1 MFSPAQRTATVPVA
15 SAMSNVSFGPRPS
28 SQRCWLPSICTS
40 IPLLAQSPATQP
52 VLPGASSSGRWHA
65 CIMNA
70 VMNDPEQLRGEV
82 ERLVYSSEE
91 SGFTICRLAVPGRR
105 DLVTVA
111 GTMPGIQPGER
122 LHLQGRWINHP
133 VHGYQF
139 RADSYSSQLPAS
151 ANAVRR
157 YLASS
162 LVKGIGPVLARR
174 LVDCFGDETLR
185 VIDEQPE
192 RLAEAPG
199 VGPRRVES
207 IRQAWVEQ
215 QEIRGV
221 MLFLQGHGVSVAYS
235 TRIYKTYGQ
244 DAVKVVQENPY
255 RLAQDVRGIGFITAD
270 KIARQMGI
278 DEHSPHRAQAAL
290 EHLLLEQADEGHVFT
305 PNDELVQMCRSRFD
319 LPEDLLTAAVGSL
332 RKAGRIV
339 LDGEAVFLRGLYLA
353 ERAVADSIRALVASP
368 GQRREFDAPAA
379 VDWASRRMG
388 MELTGE
394 QRQAV
399 QEAVSQKVF
408 VLTGGPGTGK
418 TTILRAVISILEALG
433 QRVALAAPT
442 GRAAKRLGEAA
453 GREAQT
459 LHRLLEFKPGEGR
472 YGRDAERPLD
482 ADAVVIDETSM
493 LDIVLCHH
501 LLQAVPRHASV
512 LFVGDAN
519 QLPSVGPG
527 KFLGDV
533 LESGVVPFLRLER
546 IFRQGDRSGIVEASH
561 RVNQGRLPSLGSS
574 DSQGDFYFVEA
585 DEPEAAANAVVR
597 ICAERIPARFG
608 LRPMRDIQVLCP
620 MNRGDIGVH
629 RLNDRLREAL
639 NPAGTEVT
647 RFGRTFRVGD
657 RVLQSVNNYDKDV
670 FNGDLGWVTG
680 VDHAA
685 GRITV
690 SFEDI
695 GVDYDFSELD
705 ELQPSFAM
713 TVHRAQGSEF
723 PAVVVPLLTQHYPML
738 QRNLL
743 YTAIT
748 RGRRLVVVV
757 GSRRALAM
765 AVRNARPG
773 ERNSMLGVRLS
784 WAESRSGTAFPAGG
798 SERFAFL

>member
-1 MFSPAQRTATVPVA
+1 M
-15 SAMSNVSFGPRPS
+15 
-28 SQRCWLPSICTS
+28 
-40 IPLLAQSPATQP
+40 
-52 VLPGASSSGRWHA
+52 
-65 CIMNA
+65 
-70 VMNDPEQLRGEV
+70 
-82 ERLVYSSEE
+82 
-91 SGFTICRLAVPGRR
+91 
-105 DLVTVA
+105 
-111 GTMPGIQPGER
+111 
-122 LHLQGRWINHP
+122 
-133 VHGYQF
+133 
-139 RADSYSSQLPAS
+139 
-151 ANAVRR
+151 
-157 YLASS
+157 
-162 LVKGIGPVLARR
+162 
-174 LVDCFGDETLR
+174 
-185 VIDEQPE
+185 
-192 RLAEAPG
+192 
-199 VGPRRVES
+199 
-207 IRQAWVEQ
+207 
-215 QEIRGV
+215 
-221 MLFLQGHGVSVAYS
+221 
-235 TRIYKTYGQ
+235 
-244 DAVKVVQENPY
+244 
-255 RLAQDVRGIGFITAD
+255 
-270 KIARQMGI
+270 
-278 DEHSPHRAQAAL
+278 
-290 EHLLLEQADEGHVFT
+290 
-305 PNDELVQMCRSRFD
+305 
-319 LPEDLLTAAVGSL
+319 
-332 RKAGRIV
+332 

-353 ERAVADSIRALVASP
+353 ERAVADSIRTLVATP

-399 QEAVSQKVF
+399 HEAVSQKVF

-418 TTILRAVISILEALG
+418 TTILRAVISVLDALG

-442 GRAAKRLGEAA
+442 GRVAKRLGEAA

-459 LHRLLEFKPGEGR
+459 LHRLLAFKPGEGG
-472 YGRDAERPLD
+472 YGRNAERPLET
-482 ADAVVIDETSM
+482 DAVVVDETSM

-533 LESGVVPFLRLER
+533 LKSGVVPFLRLER
-546 IFRQGDRSGIVEASH
+546 IFRQGDRSGIVEAAH

-574 DSQGDFYFVEA
+574 GSQRDFYFVEA
-585 DEPEAAANAVVR
+585 DDPAAANAVFR

-608 LRPMRDIQVLCP
+608 LRPMRDVQVLCP
-620 MNRGDIGVH
+620 MNRGAVGVH
-629 RLNDRLREAL
+629 QLNDRLREAL

-670 FNGDLGWVTG
+670 FNGDLGWVIG

-690 SFEDI
+690 NFADV

-705 ELQPSFAM
+705 ELQPAFAM
-713 TVHRAQGSEF
+713 TVHRAQWSEF
-723 PAVVVPLLTQHYPML
+723 PAVVVPVLTQHYPML

-748 RGRRLVVVV
+748 RGRKLVVVV

-765 AVRNARPG
+765 AVHNDRPG

-784 WAESRSGTAFPAGG
+784 SAEAGGGTA
-798 SERFAFL
+798 LHV

>member
-1 MFSPAQRTATVPVA
+1 MAVPPDFA
-15 SAMSNVSFGPRPS
+15 
-28 SQRCWLPSICTS
+28 I
-40 IPLLAQSPATQP
+40 
-52 VLPGASSSGRWHA
+52 VLVLQGASSSRDWHA
-65 CIMNA
+65 CIMNT
-70 VMNDPEQLRGEV
+70 VMNDLEQLRGEV

-91 SGFTICRLAVPGRR
+91 SGFTICRLVVPGRG

-162 LVKGIGPVLARR
+162 LVKGIGPVLAGR
-174 LVDCFGDETLR
+174 LVDCFGDETLQ

-207 IRQAWVEQ
+207 IKRAWVEQ

-221 MLFLQGHGVSVAYS
+221 MLFLQGHGVSAAYS

-244 DAVKVVQENPY
+244 EAVRVVQDNPY

-290 EHLLLEQADEGHVFT
+290 EHLLLERAGEGHVFT
-305 PNDELVQMCRSRFD
+305 PNAELIQMCQSRFD
-319 LPEDLLTAAVGSL
+319 LPEELLTAAVGSL

-353 ERAVADSIRALVASP
+353 ERAVADSIRALVASNR
-368 GQRREFDAPAA
+368 QRREFDAPAA
-379 VDWASRRMG
+379 VDWASRLME

-399 QEAVSQKVF
+399 HEAVSQKVF

-459 LHRLLEFKPGEGR
+459 LHRLLEFKPGDGR
-472 YGRDAERPLD
+472 FGRDAERPLG
-482 ADAVVIDETSM
+482 ADAVVVDETSM

-533 LESGVVPFLRLER
+533 LESGAVPFLRLER
-546 IFRQGDRSGIVEASH
+546 IFRQGDRSGIVEAAH
-561 RVNQGRLPSLGSS
+561 RINQGRLPSLGSS
-574 DSQGDFYFVEA
+574 DSRGDFYFVEA
-585 DEPEAAANAVVR
+585 EEPEVAANAVVR

-608 LRPMRDIQVLCP
+608 LRPMRDVQVLCP
-620 MNRGDIGVH
+620 MNRGEVGVH

-639 NPAGTEVT
+639 NPVGTEVT

-685 GRITV
+685 GRVTV
-690 SFEDI
+690 SFE
-695 GVDYDFSELD
+695 EN
-705 ELQPSFAM
+705 
-713 TVHRAQGSEF
+713 R
-723 PAVVVPLLTQHYPML
+723 
-738 QRNLL
+738 
-743 YTAIT
+743 
-748 RGRRLVVVV
+748 RGL
-757 GSRRALAM
+757 
-765 AVRNARPG
+765 
-773 ERNSMLGVRLS
+773 
-784 WAESRSGTAFPAGG
+784 
-798 SERFAFL
+798 

>member
-1 MFSPAQRTATVPVA
+1 MPE
-15 SAMSNVSFGPRPS
+15 
-28 SQRCWLPSICTS
+28 
-40 IPLLAQSPATQP
+40 P
-52 VLPGASSSGRWHA
+52 VLSGASSSGGWHA
-65 CIMNA
+65 CIMNP
-70 VMNDPEQLRGEV
+70 MTDDLEQLRGEV

-91 SGFTICRLAVPGRR
+91 SGFTICRLVVPGRR

-122 LHLQGRWINHP
+122 LHLRGRWINHP

-139 RADSYSSQLPAS
+139 RADSYTSQLPAS

-162 LVKGIGPVLARR
+162 LVKGIGPVLAGR
-174 LVDCFGDETLR
+174 LVDCFGDETLQ

-207 IRQAWVEQ
+207 IKRAWEEQ

-221 MLFLQGHGVSVAYS
+221 MLFLQGHGVSAAYS
-235 TRIYKTYGQ
+235 TRIYRTYGQ

-290 EHLLLEQADEGHVFT
+290 EHLLLERAGEGHVFV
-305 PNDELVQMCRSRFD
+305 PNAELVELCQTRFD
-319 LPEDLLTAAVGSL
+319 IPEKLLTEAVGSL

-368 GQRREFDAPAA
+368 RQRREFDAPSA
-379 VDWASRRMG
+379 VDWASSRMG
-388 MELTGE
+388 IELTRE

-399 QEAVSQKVF
+399 HEAVSQKVF

-418 TTILRAVISILEALG
+418 TTILHAVISVLEALG

-472 YGRDAERPLD
+472 YGRDSERPLD
-482 ADAVVIDETSM
+482 VDAVVVDETSM

-512 LFVGDAN
+512 LFVGDAD

-533 LESGVVPFLRLER
+533 LESGVVPSLRLEQ
-546 IFRQGDRSGIVEASH
+546 IFRQGDRSGIVEAAH
-561 RVNQGRLPSLGSS
+561 RVNRGRLPFLDSSGS
-574 DSQGDFYFVEA
+574 QEDFYFVEA
-585 DEPEAAANAVVR
+585 DDPEVAANAIVR
-597 ICAERIPARFG
+597 VCAERIPARFG
-608 LRPMRDIQVLCP
+608 LNPLRDVQVLCP
-620 MNRGDIGVH
+620 MNRRAVGVH
-629 RLNDRLREAL
+629 QLNDRLREAL
-639 NPAGTEVT
+639 NPAGPEIT

-657 RVLQSVNNYDKDV
+657 RVLQTVNNYDKDV

-680 VDHAA
+680 VDHTA
-685 GRITV
+685 GRIAV
-690 SFEDI
+690 SFEET

-765 AVRNARPG
+765 AVRNGRPG
-773 ERNSMLGVRLS
+773 ERNTMLGKRLS
-784 WAESRSGTAFPAGG
+784 GTVAESVTAFPEGG
-798 SERFAFL
+798 SERLGLL

>member
-1 MFSPAQRTATVPVA
+1 MKP
-15 SAMSNVSFGPRPS
+15 M
-28 SQRCWLPSICTS
+28 TS
-40 IPLLAQSPATQP
+40 DL
-52 VLPGASSSGRWHA
+52 
-65 CIMNA
+65 
-70 VMNDPEQLRGEV
+70 EQLRGEV

-91 SGFTICRLAVPGRR
+91 SGFTICRLVVPGRG

-122 LHLQGRWINHP
+122 LHLRGRWINHP

-162 LVKGIGPVLARR
+162 LVKGIGPVLAGR

-207 IRQAWVEQ
+207 IKRAWVEQ

-221 MLFLQGHGVSVAYS
+221 MLFLQGHGVSAAYS

-290 EHLLLEQADEGHVFT
+290 EHLLLERAGEGHVFT
-305 PNDELVQMCRSRFD
+305 PNAELVDLCQSRFD
-319 LPEDLLTAAVGSL
+319 LPEELLTAAVGSL

-388 MELTGE
+388 VELTGE

-399 QEAVSQKVF
+399 HEAVSQKVF

-472 YGRDAERPLD
+472 YGRDAERPLG
-482 ADAVVIDETSM
+482 ADAVVVDETSM

-533 LESGVVPFLRLER
+533 LESGVVPLPPSGADLPSRGPER
-546 IFRQGDRSGIVEASH
+546 H
-561 RVNQGRLPSLGSS
+561 RRGGPPDQPGPPALSWLQRLPGGLLLRRGRRTGGRG
-574 DSQGDFYFVEA
+574 QCRRPPLRGTH
-585 DEPEAAANAVVR
+585 PGAVR
-597 ICAERIPARFG
+597 TCA
-608 LRPMRDIQVLCP
+608 PMRDVQVLCP
-620 MNRGDIGVH
+620 MNRGDVGVH

-639 NPAGTEVT
+639 NPVGTEVT

-657 RVLQSVNNYDKDV
+657 RVLQTVNNYDKDV

-690 SFEDI
+690 SFEET

-757 GSRRALAM
+757 GSRKALAM
-765 AVRNARPG
+765 AVRNDRLG
-773 ERNSMLGVRLS
+773 ERNTMLGKRLS
-784 WAESRSGTAFPAGG
+784 GTGTGG
-798 SERFAFL
+798 GAALHV

>member
-1 MFSPAQRTATVPVA
+1 
-15 SAMSNVSFGPRPS
+15 
-28 SQRCWLPSICTS
+28 
-40 IPLLAQSPATQP
+40 
-52 VLPGASSSGRWHA
+52 
-65 CIMNA
+65 
-70 VMNDPEQLRGEV
+70 
-82 ERLVYSSEE
+82 
-91 SGFTICRLAVPGRR
+91 
-105 DLVTVA
+105 
-111 GTMPGIQPGER
+111 
-122 LHLQGRWINHP
+122 
-133 VHGYQF
+133 
-139 RADSYSSQLPAS
+139 
-151 ANAVRR
+151 
-157 YLASS
+157 
-162 LVKGIGPVLARR
+162 
-174 LVDCFGDETLR
+174 
-185 VIDEQPE
+185 
-192 RLAEAPG
+192 
-199 VGPRRVES
+199 
-207 IRQAWVEQ
+207 
-215 QEIRGV
+215 
-221 MLFLQGHGVSVAYS
+221 MLFLQGHGVSAAYS
-235 TRIYKTYGQ
+235 TRIYRTYGQ

-255 RLAQDVRGIGFITAD
+255 RLARDVRGIGFITAD

-290 EHLLLEQADEGHVFT
+290 EYLLLEQADEGHVFT
-305 PNDELVQMCRSRFD
+305 LDAELVRMCVDRFD
-319 LPEDLLTAAVGSL
+319 LPEELLTAAVESL
-332 RKAGRIV
+332 LEAGRIV

-353 ERAVADSIRALVASP
+353 ERAVAASISALAASP

-388 MELTGE
+388 VELSEE

-399 QEAVSQKVF
+399 HEAVSQKVF

-442 GRAAKRLGEAA
+442 GRAAKRLAEASV
-453 GREAQT
+453 REAQT

-472 YGRDAERPLD
+472 YGRNAERPLD
-482 ADAVVIDETSM
+482 ADAVVVDETSM

-533 LESGVVPFLRLER
+533 LESGVVPFHRLER
-546 IFRQGDRSGIVEASH
+546 IFRQGDRSGIVQAAH
-561 RVNQGRLPSLGSS
+561 RVNQGRLPYLGSS
-574 DSQGDFYFVEA
+574 DSLRDFYFVEA
-585 DEPEAAANAVVR
+585 DEPEAAAHAVVR
-597 ICAERIPARFG
+597 ICGERIPARFG
-608 LRPMRDIQVLCP
+608 LRPVRDVQVLCP
-620 MNRGDIGVH
+620 MNRGAIGVH
-629 RLNDRLREAL
+629 QLNDRLREAL

-657 RVLQSVNNYDKDV
+657 RVLQTVNNYDKDV

-690 SFEDI
+690 RFEEVD
-695 GVDYDFSELD
+695 VDYDFSELD

-723 PAVVVPLLTQHYPML
+723 PAVVVPVLTQHYPML

-757 GSRRALAM
+757 GSLKALAM
-765 AVRNARPG
+765 AVRNGRPG
-773 ERNSMLGVRLS
+773 ERNSMLRARLS
-784 WAESRSGTAFPAGG
+784 GMETESRTAFPEGG
-798 SERFAFL
+798 LERLGFL

>member
-1 MFSPAQRTATVPVA
+1 MNL
-15 SAMSNVSFGPRPS
+15 M
-28 SQRCWLPSICTS
+28 TS
-40 IPLLAQSPATQP
+40 DL
-52 VLPGASSSGRWHA
+52 
-65 CIMNA
+65 
-70 VMNDPEQLRGEV
+70 EQLRGEV

-91 SGFTICRLAVPGRR
+91 SGFTICRLVVPGNS

-122 LHLQGRWINHP
+122 LHLRGRWINHP

-162 LVKGIGPVLARR
+162 LVKGIGPVLAGR
-174 LVDCFGDETLR
+174 LVDCFGDDTLR

-207 IRQAWVEQ
+207 IKRAWVEQ
-215 QEIRGV
+215 QEIRNV
-221 MLFLQGHGVSVAYS
+221 MLFLQGHGVSAAYS

-244 DAVKVVQENPY
+244 DAVRIVQENPY

-290 EHLLLEQADEGHVFT
+290 EHLLLEQAGEGHVFV
-305 PNDELVQMCRSRFD
+305 PNAELLELCQTRFD
-319 LPEDLLTAAVGSL
+319 IPEDLLTAAVESL
-332 RKAGRIV
+332 QEAGRIV
-339 LDGEAVFLRGLYLA
+339 LDGESVFLRGLYIA
-353 ERAVADSIRALVASP
+353 ERAVADSIRNLAASP
-368 GQRREFDAPAA
+368 EQRREFDATAS
-379 VDWASRRMG
+379 VEWASRHMG

-399 QEAVSQKVF
+399 HEAVTEKVF

-482 ADAVVIDETSM
+482 FDAVVVDETSM

-512 LFVGDAN
+512 LLVGDAN

-533 LESGVVPFLRLER
+533 LESGVVPFVRLER
-546 IFRQGDRSGIVEASH
+546 IFRQGDRSGIVEAAH
-561 RVNQGRLPSLGSS
+561 RINQGRLPFLGSS
-574 DSQGDFYFVEA
+574 GPRGDFYFVEA
-585 DEPEAAANAVVR
+585 DDPEAAANAVVR

-608 LRPMRDIQVLCP
+608 LNPLRDVQVLCP
-620 MNRGDIGVH
+620 MNRGIVGVH
-629 RLNDRLREAL
+629 QLNDRLREAL
-639 NPAGTEVT
+639 NPVGTEVT
-647 RFGRTFRVGD
+647 RFGRNFRVGD
-657 RVLQSVNNYDKDV
+657 RVLQTVNNYDKDV

-685 GRITV
+685 GRIAV
-690 SFEDI
+690 SFEETD
-695 GVDYDFSELD
+695 VDYDFSELD

-723 PAVVVPLLTQHYPML
+723 PAVVVPMLTQHYPML

-765 AVRNARPG
+765 AVRNDRPG
-773 ERNSMLGVRLS
+773 ERNSMLGIRLS
-784 WAESRSGTAFPAGG
+784 GTVSESVRAFPDDGL
-798 SERFAFL
+798 ERLGLL

>member
-1 MFSPAQRTATVPVA
+1 MSP
-15 SAMSNVSFGPRPS
+15 M
-28 SQRCWLPSICTS
+28 TS
-40 IPLLAQSPATQP
+40 DQE
-52 VLPGASSSGRWHA
+52 H
-65 CIMNA
+65 
-70 VMNDPEQLRGEV
+70 LRGEV
-82 ERLVYSSEE
+82 ERLVYSSDE
-91 SGFTICRLAVPGRR
+91 SGFTICRLVVPGKA
-105 DLVTVA
+105 DLVTVV

-122 LHLQGRWINHP
+122 LHLRGRWINHP

-139 RADSYSSQLPAS
+139 RVDSYSSQLPAS

-162 LVKGIGPVLARR
+162 LVKGIGPVLAGR

-185 VIDEQPE
+185 VIEEQPE
-192 RLAEAPG
+192 RLTEAPG

-207 IRQAWVEQ
+207 IKRAWEEQ

-221 MLFLQGHGVSVAYS
+221 MLFLQGHGVSAAYA

-244 DAVKVVQENPY
+244 DAVGVVQENPY

-305 PNDELVQMCRSRFD
+305 PGAELVQMCQQRYD
-319 LPEDLLTAAVGSL
+319 LPEELLAAAVGDL

-339 LDGEAVFLRGLYLA
+339 LDGEAVYLRGLYLA
-353 ERAVADSIRALVASP
+353 ERAVADSIRALAASP
-368 GQRREFDAPAA
+368 GQRREFDAASA

-388 MELTGE
+388 VELTGE
-394 QRQAV
+394 QR
-399 QEAVSQKVF
+399 EAVREAVLRKVF
-408 VLTGGPGTGK
+408 ILTGGPGTGK
-418 TTILRAVISILEALG
+418 TTILRAVISVLEALD

-442 GRAAKRLGEAA
+442 GRAAKRLGEAT

-459 LHRLLEFKPGEGR
+459 LHRLLEFKPGEGG
-472 YGRDAERPLD
+472 YGRNAGRPLD
-482 ADAVVIDETSM
+482 ADAVVVDETSM

-533 LESGVVPFLRLER
+533 LESGVVPFVRLER
-546 IFRQGDRSGIVEASH
+546 IFRQGERSGIVEAAH
-561 RVNQGRLPSLGSS
+561 RVNRGHLPSIASG
-574 DSQGDFYFVEA
+574 DSLRDFYFVEA
-585 DEPEAAANAVVR
+585 EEPEAAANAVVR
-597 ICAERIPARFG
+597 ICAERIPARFR
-608 LRPMRDIQVLCP
+608 LRPVRDVQVLCP
-620 MNRGDIGVH
+620 MNRGAIGVH
-629 RLNDRLREAL
+629 QLNDRLREAL
-639 NPAGTEVT
+639 NPEGAEVT

-670 FNGDLGWVTG
+670 FNGDLGWVAV

-685 GRITV
+685 SKITV
-690 SFEDI
+690 NFEEA

-713 TVHRAQGSEF
+713 TVHRSQGSEF
-723 PAVVVPLLTQHYPML
+723 PAVVVPVLTQHYPML

-765 AVRNARPG
+765 AVRNDRPG
-773 ERNSMLGVRLS
+773 ERNSMLMVRLS
-784 WAESRSGTAFPAGG
+784 GTEA
-798 SERFAFL
+798 

>member
-1 MFSPAQRTATVPVA
+1 
-15 SAMSNVSFGPRPS
+15 
-28 SQRCWLPSICTS
+28 
-40 IPLLAQSPATQP
+40 
-52 VLPGASSSGRWHA
+52 
-65 CIMNA
+65 MNT
-70 VMNDPEQLRGEV
+70 VMNDLEQLRGEV

-91 SGFTICRLAVPGRR
+91 SGFTICRLAVSGRG

-139 RADSYSSQLPAS
+139 RADSYNSQLPAS

-162 LVKGIGPVLARR
+162 LVKGIGPVLAGR

-192 RLAEAPG
+192 RLTEAPG

-207 IRQAWVEQ
+207 IKRAWVEQ

-221 MLFLQGHGVSVAYS
+221 MLFLQGHGVSAAYS

-244 DAVKVVQENPY
+244 DAVKVVQDNPY

-290 EHLLLEQADEGHVFT
+290 EHLLLEQAGEDHVFT
-305 PNDELVQMCRSRFD
+305 PNAELVQMCQSRFD
-319 LPEDLLTAAVGSL
+319 LPEELLTAAVGSL

-339 LDGEAVFLRGLYLA
+339 LDEEAVFLRGLYLA

-388 MELTGE
+388 VELTGE

-399 QEAVSQKVF
+399 HEAVSQKAF

-453 GREAQT
+453 GREGQT

-472 YGRDAERPLD
+472 YGRDAKRPLD
-482 ADAVVIDETSM
+482 ADAVVVDETSM
-493 LDIVLCHH
+493 LDIVLCHY
-501 LLQAVPRHASV
+501 LLQAVPRQPRCCSSEMPTSCPPSGPAS
-512 LFVGDAN
+512 
-519 QLPSVGPG
+519 
-527 KFLGDV
+527 FLGT
-533 LESGVVPFLRLER
+533 F
-546 IFRQGDRSGIVEASH
+546 
-561 RVNQGRLPSLGSS
+561 SS
-574 DSQGDFYFVEA
+574 
-585 DEPEAAANAVVR
+585 PE
-597 ICAERIPARFG
+597 
-608 LRPMRDIQVLCP
+608 L
-620 MNRGDIGVH
+620 
-629 RLNDRLREAL
+629 
-639 NPAGTEVT
+639 
-647 RFGRTFRVGD
+647 
-657 RVLQSVNNYDKDV
+657 Y
-670 FNGDLGWVTG
+670 
-680 VDHAA
+680 
-685 GRITV
+685 
-690 SFEDI
+690 
-695 GVDYDFSELD
+695 
-705 ELQPSFAM
+705 PSFAL
-713 TVHRAQGSEF
+713 SEF
-723 PAVVVPLLTQHYPML
+723 SAKGTGAASSRRPTGSTRAACPLLAPAAPRGTSISSKPENRRRRPMPSSESARNGS
-738 QRNLL
+738 QR
-743 YTAIT
+743 
-748 RGRRLVVVV
+748 
-757 GSRRALAM
+757 GSDCA
-765 AVRNARPG
+765 P
-773 ERNSMLGVRLS
+773 
-784 WAESRSGTAFPAGG
+784 
-798 SERFAFL
+798 

>member
-1 MFSPAQRTATVPVA
+1 MSTV
-15 SAMSNVSFGPRPS
+15 
-28 SQRCWLPSICTS
+28 T
-40 IPLLAQSPATQP
+40 
-52 VLPGASSSGRWHA
+52 
-65 CIMNA
+65 
-70 VMNDPEQLRGEV
+70 NDLEQLRGEV

-91 SGFTICRLAVPGRR
+91 SGFTICRLVVPGRS

-133 VHGYQF
+133 IHGYQF

-162 LVKGIGPVLARR
+162 LVKGIGPVLAGR

-207 IRQAWVEQ
+207 IKRAWEEQ
-215 QEIRGV
+215 QEIRNV
-221 MLFLQGHGVSVAYS
+221 MLFLQGHGVSAAYS

-290 EHLLLEQADEGHVFT
+290 EYLLLERAGEGHVFS
-305 PNDELVQMCRSRFD
+305 PNAELVQECRTRFD
-319 LPEDLLTAAVGSL
+319 LPEELLTAAVGSL
-332 RKAGRIV
+332 RKMGRVV

-353 ERAVADSIRALVASP
+353 ERAVADSIRALLASD

-379 VDWASRRMG
+379 VDWASHRMG
-388 MELTGE
+388 VELTGE

-399 QEAVSQKVF
+399 QEAVTEKVF
-408 VLTGGPGTGK
+408 VVTGGPGTGK
-418 TTILRAVISILEALG
+418 TTIMRAVISILEALD

-472 YGRDAERPLD
+472 FGRDAERPLG
-482 ADAVVIDETSM
+482 ADAVVVDETSM

-533 LESGVVPFLRLER
+533 LESGVVPFHRLER
-546 IFRQGDRSGIVEASH
+546 IFRQGDRSGIVEAAH
-561 RVNQGRLPSLGSS
+561 RINQGRLPSLGSS
-574 DSQGDFYFVEA
+574 DSRGDFYFVEA
-585 DEPEAAANAVVR
+585 DDPEAAANAVVR
-597 ICAERIPARFG
+597 LCAERIPARFG
-608 LRPMRDIQVLCP
+608 LRPMRDVQVLCP
-620 MNRGDIGVH
+620 MNRGDVGVH

-639 NPAGTEVT
+639 NPEVT

-657 RVLQSVNNYDKDV
+657 RVLQTVNNYDKDV

-680 VDHAA
+680 VDHAV

-690 SFEDI
+690 SFE
-695 GVDYDFSELD
+695 ET
-705 ELQPSFAM
+705 
-713 TVHRAQGSEF
+713 TVCSRRS
-723 PAVVVPLLTQHYPML
+723 TTTTRMCS
-738 QRNLL
+738 
-743 YTAIT
+743 TAI
-748 RGRRLVVVV
+748 
-757 GSRRALAM
+757 
-765 AVRNARPG
+765 
-773 ERNSMLGVRLS
+773 
-784 WAESRSGTAFPAGG
+784 WAG
-798 SERFAFL
+798 

>member
-1 MFSPAQRTATVPVA
+1 M
-15 SAMSNVSFGPRPS
+15 
-28 SQRCWLPSICTS
+28 
-40 IPLLAQSPATQP
+40 
-52 VLPGASSSGRWHA
+52 
-65 CIMNA
+65 
-70 VMNDPEQLRGEV
+70 
-82 ERLVYSSEE
+82 
-91 SGFTICRLAVPGRR
+91 
-105 DLVTVA
+105 
-111 GTMPGIQPGER
+111 
-122 LHLQGRWINHP
+122 
-133 VHGYQF
+133 
-139 RADSYSSQLPAS
+139 
-151 ANAVRR
+151 
-157 YLASS
+157 
-162 LVKGIGPVLARR
+162 
-174 LVDCFGDETLR
+174 
-185 VIDEQPE
+185 
-192 RLAEAPG
+192 
-199 VGPRRVES
+199 
-207 IRQAWVEQ
+207 
-215 QEIRGV
+215 
-221 MLFLQGHGVSVAYS
+221 MLFLQGHGVSAAYS

-290 EHLLLEQADEGHVFT
+290 EHLLLEQAGEGHVFS
-305 PNDELVQMCRSRFD
+305 PNAELVQECRTRFD
-319 LPEDLLTAAVGSL
+319 LPEELLTAAVGSL
-332 RKAGRIV
+332 RKEGRIV

-353 ERAVADSIRALVASP
+353 ERAVADSIRALAASP

-379 VDWASRRMG
+379 VEWASRRMG
-388 MELTGE
+388 VELTGE

-399 QEAVSQKVF
+399 HEAVSEKVF

-472 YGRDAERPLD
+472 YGRDAERPLG
-482 ADAVVIDETSM
+482 ADAVVVDETSM

-533 LESGVVPFLRLER
+533 LESGVVPFHRLER
-546 IFRQGDRSGIVEASH
+546 IFRQGDRSGIVEAAH
-561 RVNQGRLPSLGSS
+561 RINQGRLPSLGSS
-574 DSQGDFYFVEA
+574 DSRGDFYFVEA
-585 DEPEAAANAVVR
+585 DDPEAAANAVVR
-597 ICAERIPARFG
+597 LCAERIPARFG
-608 LRPMRDIQVLCP
+608 LRPMRDVQVLCP
-620 MNRGDIGVH
+620 MNRGDVGVH

-639 NPAGTEVT
+639 NPVGTEVT

-657 RVLQSVNNYDKDV
+657 RVLQTVNNYDKDV

-680 VDHAA
+680 VDHAV

-690 SFEDI
+690 SFEET

-723 PAVVVPLLTQHYPML
+723 PAVVIPLLTQHYPML

-748 RGRRLVVVV
+748 RGRKLVVVV
-757 GSRRALAM
+757 GSRKALAM
-765 AVRNARPG
+765 AVRNDRPG
-773 ERNSMLGVRLS
+773 ERNSMLGKRLS
-784 WAESRSGTAFPAGG
+784 GTETGG
-798 SERFAFL
+798 GAALHV

>member
-1 MFSPAQRTATVPVA
+1 M
-15 SAMSNVSFGPRPS
+15 
-28 SQRCWLPSICTS
+28 
-40 IPLLAQSPATQP
+40 
-52 VLPGASSSGRWHA
+52 
-65 CIMNA
+65 
-70 VMNDPEQLRGEV
+70 
-82 ERLVYSSEE
+82 
-91 SGFTICRLAVPGRR
+91 
-105 DLVTVA
+105 
-111 GTMPGIQPGER
+111 
-122 LHLQGRWINHP
+122 
-133 VHGYQF
+133 
-139 RADSYSSQLPAS
+139 
-151 ANAVRR
+151 
-157 YLASS
+157 
-162 LVKGIGPVLARR
+162 
-174 LVDCFGDETLR
+174 DCFGDETLR

-207 IRQAWVEQ
+207 IKRAWVEQ
-215 QEIRGV
+215 QEIRNV
-221 MLFLQGHGVSVAYS
+221 MLFLQGHGVSAAYS

-270 KIARQMGI
+270 KIARELGI

-290 EHLLLEQADEGHVFT
+290 EHLLLERADEGHVFT
-305 PNDELVQMCRSRFD
+305 PNAELVQECRSRFD
-319 LPEDLLTAAVGSL
+319 LPEELLTAAVGSL

-368 GQRREFDAPAA
+368 GQRRGFDAPAA
-379 VDWASRRMG
+379 VEWASRRMG
-388 MELTGE
+388 VELTGE

-399 QEAVSQKVF
+399 HEAVSEKVF

-472 YGRDAERPLD
+472 FGRNGERPLG
-482 ADAVVIDETSM
+482 ADAVVVDETSM

-546 IFRQGDRSGIVEASH
+546 IFRQGDRSGIVEAAH

-585 DEPEAAANAVVR
+585 GEPEAAANAVVR

-608 LRPMRDIQVLCP
+608 LRPMKDVQVLCP
-620 MNRGDIGVH
+620 MNRGDVGVH

-639 NPAGTEVT
+639 NPVGTEVT

-657 RVLQSVNNYDKDV
+657 RVLQTVNNYDKDV

-685 GRITV
+685 GRVAV
-690 SFEDI
+690 SFEET

-723 PAVVVPLLTQHYPML
+723 PAVVIPLLTQHYPML

-743 YTAIT
+743 YTTIT

-757 GSRRALAM
+757 WKPTGVGHGGAKRPFRGAQLDARGPAFGDGDRKQDGVSRKWL
-765 AVRNARPG
+765 
-773 ERNSMLGVRLS
+773 
-784 WAESRSGTAFPAGG
+784 
-798 SERFAFL
+798 

>member
-1 MFSPAQRTATVPVA
+1 
-15 SAMSNVSFGPRPS
+15 
-28 SQRCWLPSICTS
+28 
-40 IPLLAQSPATQP
+40 
-52 VLPGASSSGRWHA
+52 
-65 CIMNA
+65 MNS
-70 VMNDPEQLRGEV
+70 MTNGLEQLRGEV
-82 ERLVYSSEE
+82 ERLVYSSDET
-91 SGFTICRLAVPGRR
+91 GFTICRLLVPGRA
-105 DLVTVA
+105 DLVTVV

-122 LHLQGRWINHP
+122 LHLRGRWINHP

-162 LVKGIGPVLARR
+162 LVKGIGPVLAGR

-185 VIDEQPE
+185 VIEEQPE
-192 RLAEAPG
+192 RLTEAPG
-199 VGPRRVES
+199 VGPRRVER
-207 IRQAWVEQ
+207 IKQAWEEQ

-221 MLFLQGHGVSVAYS
+221 MLFLQGHGVSAAYA

-244 DAVKVVQENPY
+244 DAVGVVQENPY

-305 PNDELVQMCRSRFD
+305 PGAELVQMCQQRYD
-319 LPEDLLTAAVGSL
+319 LPEELLAAAVGDL

-339 LDGEAVFLRGLYLA
+339 LDGEAVYLRGLYLA
-353 ERAVADSIRALVASP
+353 ERAVADSIRALAASS
-368 GQRREFDAPAA
+368 GQRREFDAATA

-394 QRQAV
+394 QR
-399 QEAVSQKVF
+399 EAVREAVLRKVF
-408 VLTGGPGTGK
+408 ILTGGPGTGK

-442 GRAAKRLGEAA
+442 GRAAKRLGEAT

-459 LHRLLEFKPGEGR
+459 LHRLLEFKPGEGG
-472 YGRDAERPLD
+472 YGRNAGRPLD
-482 ADAVVIDETSM
+482 VDAVVVDETSM

-501 LLQAVPRHASV
+501 LLQAVPRQASL

-533 LESGVVPFLRLER
+533 LESGAVPFLSLER
-546 IFRQGDRSGIVEASH
+546 IFRQGDRSGIVEAAH
-561 RVNQGRLPSLGSS
+561 RVNRGHLPSLVSSGSLR
-574 DSQGDFYFVEA
+574 DFYFVEA
-585 DEPEAAANAVVR
+585 EEPEAAANAVVR

-608 LRPMRDIQVLCP
+608 LRPVRDIQVLCP
-620 MNRGDIGVH
+620 MNRGAAGVH
-629 RLNDRLREAL
+629 QLNDRLREAL
-639 NPAGTEVT
+639 NTAGTEVT

-657 RVLQSVNNYDKDV
+657 RVLQTVNNYDKDV
-670 FNGDLGWVTG
+670 FNGDLGWVAG
-680 VDHAA
+680 VDNGA

-690 SFEDI
+690 NFEEA

-723 PAVVVPLLTQHYPML
+723 PAVVVPVLAQHYPML
-738 QRNLL
+738 QRNLV

-765 AVRNARPG
+765 AVRNDRPG
-773 ERNSMLGVRLS
+773 ERNSRLRLRLS
-784 WAESRSGTAFPAGG
+784 GAET
-798 SERFAFL
+798 

>member
-1 MFSPAQRTATVPVA
+1 MCMINP
-15 SAMSNVSFGPRPS
+15 MMDD
-28 SQRCWLPSICTS
+28 L
-40 IPLLAQSPATQP
+40 
-52 VLPGASSSGRWHA
+52 
-65 CIMNA
+65 
-70 VMNDPEQLRGEV
+70 EQLRGEV

-91 SGFTICRLAVPGRR
+91 SGFTICRLVVPGRG

-122 LHLQGRWINHP
+122 LHLRGRWINHP

-139 RADSYSSQLPAS
+139 RAESYSSELPAS

-162 LVKGIGPVLARR
+162 LMKGIGPVLAGR

-192 RLAEAPG
+192 RLTEAPG

-207 IRQAWVEQ
+207 IRRGWEEQ

-221 MLFLQGHGVSVAYS
+221 MLFLQGHGVSAAYS

-244 DAVKVVQENPY
+244 DAVKVVRENPY

-290 EHLLLEQADEGHVFT
+290 EHLLLERADEGHVFT
-305 PNDELVQMCRSRFD
+305 PD
-319 LPEDLLTAAVGSL
+319 
-332 RKAGRIV
+332 
-339 LDGEAVFLRGLYLA
+339 EAVFLRGLYLA

-388 MELTGE
+388 IELTEE

-399 QEAVSQKVF
+399 HEAVTRKVF

-418 TTILRAVISILEALG
+418 TTILRAVISVLEALG

-453 GREAQT
+453 GQEAQT

-482 ADAVVIDETSM
+482 ADAVVVDETSM

-527 KFLGDV
+527 KFLGDI
-533 LESGVVPFLRLER
+533 LESGAVPFHRLER
-546 IFRQGDRSGIVEASH
+546 IFRQGERSGIVEAAH
-561 RVNQGRLPSLGSS
+561 RVNQGRLPFLSSGDSLR
-574 DSQGDFYFVEA
+574 DFYFVEA
-585 DEPEAAANAVVR
+585 EEPEAAANAVVR

-608 LRPMRDIQVLCP
+608 LRPIRDVQVLCP
-620 MNRGDIGVH
+620 MNRGAVGVH
-629 RLNDRLREAL
+629 QLNDKLREAL

-647 RFGRTFRVGD
+647 RFGRTFRVAD

-685 GRITV
+685 GRVTV
-690 SFEDI
+690 NFEET

-723 PAVVVPLLTQHYPML
+723 PAVVVPVLTQHYPML

-765 AVRNARPG
+765 AARNDRPG
-773 ERNSMLGVRLS
+773 ERNSMLKARLS
-784 WAESRSGTAFPAGG
+784 GTETGEGTAIPEAGF
-798 SERFAFL
+798 ERPGLL

>member
-1 MFSPAQRTATVPVA
+1 M
-15 SAMSNVSFGPRPS
+15 
-28 SQRCWLPSICTS
+28 
-40 IPLLAQSPATQP
+40 
-52 VLPGASSSGRWHA
+52 
-65 CIMNA
+65 CIINPM
-70 VMNDPEQLRGEV
+70 VNDLEQLSGEV

-91 SGFTICRLAVPGRR
+91 SGFTICRLVVPGRV

-122 LHLQGRWINHP
+122 LHLWGRWINHP

-162 LVKGIGPVLARR
+162 LVKGIGPVLAGR

-207 IRQAWVEQ
+207 IKRAWVEQ

-221 MLFLQGHGVSVAYS
+221 MLFLQGHGVSAAYS

-244 DAVKVVQENPY
+244 DAVKIVQENPY

-290 EHLLLEQADEGHVFT
+290 EHLLLERAGEGHVFS
-305 PNDELVQMCRSRFD
+305 PNAELVQMCQSRFD
-319 LPEDLLTAAVGSL
+319 LPEELLTAAVGSL

-353 ERAVADSIRALVASP
+353 ERAVAGSIRALMASP
-368 GQRREFDAPAA
+368 GQRREFDAQAA
-379 VDWASRRMG
+379 VDWASRLMG
-388 MELTGE
+388 VELTEE

-399 QEAVSQKVF
+399 HEAVSQKVF

-418 TTILRAVISILEALG
+418 TTILRAVILVLEALG

-472 YGRDAERPLD
+472 FGRDAERPLN

-546 IFRQGDRSGIVEASH
+546 IFRQGDRSGIVEAAH

-585 DEPEAAANAVVR
+585 GEPEAAANAVVR

-608 LRPMRDIQVLCP
+608 LRPMRDVQVLCP

-657 RVLQSVNNYDKDV
+657 RVLQLVNNYDKDV

-680 VDHAA
+680 VDHAV

-690 SFEDI
+690 NFDET
-695 GVDYDFSELD
+695 GVEYDFSELD

-713 TVHRAQGSEF
+713 TVHRAQGGEF

-765 AVRNARPG
+765 AVRNGRPG

-784 WAESRSGTAFPAGG
+784 GAETGSREASPEGGFQRLAFP
-798 SERFAFL
+798 

>member
-1 MFSPAQRTATVPVA
+1 MT
-15 SAMSNVSFGPRPS
+15 
-28 SQRCWLPSICTS
+28 
-40 IPLLAQSPATQP
+40 
-52 VLPGASSSGRWHA
+52 
-65 CIMNA
+65 
-70 VMNDPEQLRGEV
+70 NDLEQLRGEV
-82 ERLVYSSEE
+82 ERLVYSSDE
-91 SGFTICRLAVPGRR
+91 SGFTICRLVVPGRA

-111 GTMPGIQPGER
+111 GNMPGIQPGEW

-162 LVKGIGPVLARR
+162 LVKGIGPVLAGR
-174 LVDCFGDETLR
+174 LVDCFGDDTLR

-192 RLAEAPG
+192 RLTEAPG

-207 IRQAWVEQ
+207 IKRAWEEQ
-215 QEIRGV
+215 QEIRNV
-221 MLFLQGHGVSVAYS
+221 MLFLQGHGVSAAYS

-244 DAVKVVQENPY
+244 DAVKIVQDNPY

-290 EHLLLEQADEGHVFT
+290 EHLLLEQADEGHVFS
-305 PNDELVQMCRSRFD
+305 PNAELVQMCQSRFD
-319 LPEDLLTAAVGSL
+319 LPEDLLTAAVESL
-332 RKAGRIV
+332 RATGRIV

-353 ERAVADSIRALVASP
+353 ERTVADSIRALMASP
-368 GQRREFDAPAA
+368 GQRRKFDAPAA
-379 VDWASRRMG
+379 VDWASCRMG
-388 MELTGE
+388 VELTEE
-394 QRQAV
+394 QRRAV
-399 QEAVSQKVF
+399 HEAVSQKVF

-418 TTILRAVISILEALG
+418 TTILRAVISVLEALG

-442 GRAAKRLGEAA
+442 GRAAKRLGEAT

-472 YGRDAERPLD
+472 YGRNAERPLD
-482 ADAVVIDETSM
+482 TDAVVVDETSM

-533 LESGVVPFLRLER
+533 LESEIVPFHRLER
-546 IFRQGDRSGIVEASH
+546 IFRQGDRSGIVEAAH
-561 RVNQGRLPSLGSS
+561 RVNQGRLPYLGSS
-574 DSQGDFYFVEA
+574 DSLRDFYLVEA
-585 DEPEAAANAVVR
+585 EDPEAAANAVVR

-608 LRPMRDIQVLCP
+608 LRPLRDVQVLCP
-620 MNRGDIGVH
+620 MNRGAIGVH

-639 NPAGTEVT
+639 NPAGTQVT

-657 RVLQSVNNYDKDV
+657 RVLQLVNNYDKDV
-670 FNGDLGWVTG
+670 FNGDLGWVSG

-690 SFEDI
+690 SFEET

-723 PAVVVPLLTQHYPML
+723 PAVVVPVLTQHYPML

-765 AVRNARPG
+765 AVRNGRPG
-773 ERNSMLGVRLS
+773 ERNSMLRVRLS
-784 WAESRSGTAFPAGG
+784 ETETRIRTAFPEGYFEPLG
-798 SERFAFL
+798 FL

>member
-1 MFSPAQRTATVPVA
+1 M
-15 SAMSNVSFGPRPS
+15 
-28 SQRCWLPSICTS
+28 
-40 IPLLAQSPATQP
+40 
-52 VLPGASSSGRWHA
+52 
-65 CIMNA
+65 CIINPMT
-70 VMNDPEQLRGEV
+70 NDFEQLRGEV
-82 ERLVYSSEE
+82 ERLVYSSDE
-91 SGFTICRLAVPGRR
+91 SGFTICRLVVPGKG

-122 LHLQGRWINHP
+122 LHLHGRWINHP

-139 RADSYSSQLPAS
+139 RAESYSSQLPAS

-162 LVKGIGPVLARR
+162 LVKGIGPVLAGR

-207 IRQAWVEQ
+207 IRRAWEEQ
-215 QEIRGV
+215 QDIRGV
-221 MLFLQGHGVSVAYS
+221 MLFLQGHGVSAAYS

-270 KIARQMGI
+270 RIARQMGI

-305 PNDELVQMCRSRFD
+305 PDAGLIELCQSRYD
-319 LPEDLLTAAVGSL
+319 IPEELLLAALGTLQES
-332 RKAGRIV
+332 GRVV

-353 ERAVADSIRALVASP
+353 ERAVADSIRALVATP

-399 QEAVSQKVF
+399 H
-408 VLTGGPGTGK
+408 
-418 TTILRAVISILEALG
+418 
-433 QRVALAAPT
+433 
-442 GRAAKRLGEAA
+442 EAA

-459 LHRLLEFKPGEGR
+459 LHRLLAFKPGEGG
-472 YGRDAERPLD
+472 YGRNAERPLET
-482 ADAVVIDETSM
+482 DAVVVDETSM

-533 LESGVVPFLRLER
+533 LKSGVVPFLRLER
-546 IFRQGDRSGIVEASH
+546 IFRQGDRSGIVEAAH

-574 DSQGDFYFVEA
+574 GSQRDFYFVEA
-585 DEPEAAANAVVR
+585 DDPAAAANAVFR

-608 LRPMRDIQVLCP
+608 LRPMRDVQVLCP
-620 MNRGDIGVH
+620 MNRGAVGVH
-629 RLNDRLREAL
+629 QLNDRLREAL

-670 FNGDLGWVTG
+670 FNGDLGWVIR

-690 SFEDI
+690 NFDDV

-705 ELQPSFAM
+705 ELQPAFAM

-723 PAVVVPLLTQHYPML
+723 PAVVVPVLTQHYPML

-748 RGRRLVVVV
+748 RGRKLVVVV

-765 AVRNARPG
+765 AVHNDRPG

-784 WAESRSGTAFPAGG
+784 SAEAGGGTA
-798 SERFAFL
+798 LHV